1 MRFLLKETLTQEDL
15 KKGLNNVL
23 IDGFTSQIMVNLT
36 TGTFLISFALIL
48 GASTLIIG
56 ILSTIPALCQL
67 SQIFGIFLVERIRKR
82 KLITFSFLLLYR
94 VSLLLIAFM
103 PFFIRSDFAIL
114 FFMLFLTFRYLFA
127 SIGHTAWS
135 SWMHD
140 LIPKNELGRFFG
152 KRQFI
157 SSIFILFTSLI
168 GANFIEFWKN
178 NYVEYETI
186 SYSILFFTAFI
197 FGMISLFYIYKVP
210 EPIMNLRENKLKF
223 SKLLLN
229 PLKNKNY
236 KHLLG
241 FLAFWS
247 FGTNLIIPFFVIY
260 LLGTLNFSLT
270 FVVILTIVSQISN
283 LLFLRLW
290 GRLADIYSNKTI
302 FKVCCPLFIICIFL
316 FSLSFIFNNSIFLI
330 LLLIITYL
338 LIGISTS
345 GIVLSTGNIS
355 LKLTPKGEGAS
366 YLAMTTIIT
375 SISLGIAPIIGSGLF
390 DFLKKLEYKID
401 FKQIFLSFNING
413 VFILCCISIIIGV
426 FSIWFLLQIEE
437 KGDIHSTQFLREFII
452 EIKNS
457 RSNFSITIGFRDIL
471 LFPSLYLTYRALRKK
486 SKRLRNKD
494 K

>member
-1 MRFLLKETLTQEDL
+1 
-15 KKGLNNVL
+15 
-23 IDGFTSQIMVNLT
+23 
-36 TGTFLISFALIL
+36 
-48 GASTLIIG
+48 
-56 ILSTIPALCQL
+56 
-67 SQIFGIFLVERIRKR
+67 
-82 KLITFSFLLLYR
+82 
-94 VSLLLIAFM
+94 
-103 PFFIRSDFAIL
+103 
-114 FFMLFLTFRYLFA
+114 
-127 SIGHTAWS
+127 
-135 SWMHD
+135 
-140 LIPKNELGRFFG
+140 RFFG

-168 GANFIEFWKN
+168 AANFIEFWKN
-178 NYVEYETI
+178 NYVEYEII

-247 FGTNLIIPFFVIY
+247 FGTNLITPFFVVY
-260 LLGTLNFSLT
+260 LLDTLNFSLP

-345 GIVLSTGNIS
+345 GILLSTGNIS
-355 LKLTPKGEGAS
+355 LKLTPKGEGTS
-366 YLAMTTIIT
+366 YLAITTIIT
-375 SISLGIAPIIGSGLF
+375 SFSLGIAPIIGSALY
-390 DFLKKLEYKID
+390 DFLKTIEYKID
-401 FKQIFLSFNING
+401 FTQSLSSINING
-413 VFILCCISIIIGV
+413 VFILFCIAIIIGIC
-426 FSIWFLLQIEE
+426 SIWFLLQIEE
-437 KGDIHSTQFLREFII
+437 KGDIKGIQFFREFII
-452 EIKNS
+452 EMKNS
-457 RSNFSITIGFRDIL
+457 LSNFSITIGFRDIL
-471 LFPSLYLTYRALRKK
+471 FVTSLSLTYRALKRKIK
-486 SKRLRNKD
+486 VKEKLK